1 MTHAAAN
8 PAFDPEACPLLR
20 GLSPAEQKLRMAQDP
35 IIRGCV
41 QAVEKGSGQS
51 SFCRTDA
58 AKMRAEAKAARV
70 GKRTAETA

>member
-1 MTHAAAN
+1 MKNSAAN

-20 GLSPAEQKLRMAQDP
+20 GLSPAEQKLRMEQDP
-35 IIRGCV
+35 IIRGCM

-58 AKMRAEAKAARV
+58 AKLRGDVKVARA
-70 GKRTAETA
+70 GKRTPETA